1 VPILVKGMDAMSIP
15 DTVTNFLHAQQVPF
29 ELLRHVPTRHSME
42 TAHSAH
48 VPGRKLAK
56 GVMLEDGAEYLL
68 AVIPATNRIDWVALG
83 SMLRR
88 PVYMVEESDLSLLL
102 RDCRIG
108 AIPPL
113 GEAYGIST
121 IVDSDLVDEDDLYLE
136 GGDHEHLL
144 HVDHQSFQ
152 RLIGRAKTGH
162 FSYSV

>member
-1 VPILVKGMDAMSIP
+1 
-15 DTVTNFLHAQQVPF
+15 
-29 ELLRHVPTRHSME
+29 
-42 TAHSAH
+42 
-48 VPGRKLAK
+48 
-56 GVMLEDGAEYLL
+56 MLEDGAEYLL

-136 GGDHEHLL
+136 GGDHEHLV
-144 HVDHQSFQ
+144 HVDHRSFQ